1 MLHLDFF
8 QNNRDTPATGFD
20 PLSLRLHSPPSLPL
34 TEMLPQLR
42 WHLSLTKVSLER
54 HLGPCKLRAAFWQ
67 FFCGERGGTGI
78 QHYITL
84 FSSPACQVRGYIA
97 SNPPSAILIW
107 NKAKHAGKLFKLME
121 LPHASFPY
129 GSCKGRRLSHFCLE
143 PIMCPELR
151 HFPYIVRI

>member
-8 QNNRDTPATGFD
+8 QNNRDTPATESD
-20 PLSLRLHSPPSLPL
+20 PLSLKLDSPPSLPL

-54 HLGPCKLRAAFWQ
+54 YLGPCELRAAFCQ
-67 FFCGERGGTGI
+67 FFCGERGGTWI

-84 FSSPACQVRGYIA
+84 FSSPAYQVLGYIA
-97 SNPPSAILIW
+97 SNPSSAILIW
-107 NKAKHAGKLFKLME
+107 HKAKHGRKLFKLME

-129 GSCKGRRLSHFCLE
+129 GSCK
-143 PIMCPELR
+143 
-151 HFPYIVRI
+151 